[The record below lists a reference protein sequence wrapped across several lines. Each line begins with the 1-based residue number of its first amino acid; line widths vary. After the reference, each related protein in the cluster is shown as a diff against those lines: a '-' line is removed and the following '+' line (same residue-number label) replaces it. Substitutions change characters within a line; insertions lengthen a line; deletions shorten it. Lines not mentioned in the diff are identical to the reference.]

1 MLYKVKVKDEFTG
14 NVRELEVEAS
24 SKEEAH
30 RLARK
35 YGQDTARL
43 EEAARAELE
52 LAQYESLM
60 AARKAE
66 ETRLVEEPRLAEEAR
81 QAEAGRQAD
90 KKRRDEAAFQIAATQ
105 LAVADRKAAAKLAE
119 FRKAEAEQQVAGA
132 ASNEVAA
139 NVLQYAEIVQFF
151 GVITIVLSVIG
162 GIIFVASAKGET
174 IGVITGLS
182 LAMGGWVCGV
192 GYLTAAAV
200 LRLLVGLKADTRQ
213 LCNHQVAR
221 LEQNRP
227 DTKA

>member
-14 NVRELEVEAS
+14 NVREFEVEAP

-52 LAQYESLM
+52 LAQYESLI

-81 QAEAGRQAD
+81 QAEASRQAEENRLADAARRIAFD
-90 KKRRDEAAFQIAATQ
+90 KNAAHEAQVRRVEAEA
-105 LAVADRKAAAKLAE
+105 
-119 FRKAEAEQQVAGA
+119 RKAEAEQQVAGA

-139 NVLQYAEIVQFF
+139 NVLQYADIVHVF
-151 GVITIVLSVIG
+151 GVITIALSVIG
-162 GIIFVASAKGET
+162 GFIYVASAKGEK
-174 IGVITGLS
+174 INVIPGLS
-182 LAMGGWVCGV
+182 LAMGGVVCGV

-213 LCNHQVAR
+213 LCNQVAR

-227 DTKA
+227 DAKA